1 MKDSVT
7 IVIGDSI
14 TKSLD
19 IKGLEAASNSRVVL
33 TKAYCSVKD
42 WKGARFPAKNHE
54 DVLQKLLKVIFECSL
69 EC

>member
-1 MKDSVT
+1 M
-7 IVIGDSI
+7 

-33 TKAYCSVKD
+33 AKTYCSVKD

-54 DVLQKLLKVIFECSL
+54 DVLQKVLKVIFL
-69 EC
+69 NAL